1 MRTDGQTDM
10 TNLTVAFRNFA
21 IAKIFM
27 ESYIFRHLTY
37 LFTLQGQCRHCITAC
52 A

>member
-21 IAKIFM
+21 NAKIFM
-27 ESYIFRHLTY
+27 ESYIFRH
-37 LFTLQGQCRHCITAC
+37 FTHPFNLQSQCRHCITAS